1 MSRRGKQLPHFRTEI
16 GELYRRRQLG
26 RTRKKKR
33 GRQPS
38 ARVQATS
45 AQPGL
50 RIRVVLRV
58 VLLAIFM
65 VAALFWI
72 TDRPFGS
79 SGYEAED
86 LKTREEAARMGPP
99 WNYDHDDRLTVG
111 ISESGGLRYSDL
123 EDAKVEFSRSP
134 LGGWSAKLSV
144 QIKPGAKAGEV
155 LLVVPRRATEISP
168 AVLFL
173 RTGPGPTVERR
184 PPFEVSQVG
193 DHRIVSLPYR
203 PREFSP
209 RKHKNLEDELREA
222 SESAAHN
229 MLAVGFHMPS
239 LRDRRLGWGRTQL
252 RIVYAAF
259 EYPDLLPLGKNDAA
273 PLKISLYH
281 DGDRYNVDA
290 IPEATATDYNTRTW
304 NLTSSGLEP
313 VLQAVVE
320 DRRMRR
326 WIDLLP
332 EIMLSALGL
341 LLGEEWWS
349 RRA

>member
-1 MSRRGKQLPHFRTEI
+1 
-16 GELYRRRQLG
+16 LG

-33 GRQPS
+33 GHPSS
-38 ARVQATS
+38 ARVQSTS
-45 AQPGL
+45 AQPVS
-50 RIRVVLRV
+50 RIRIVLRV
-58 VLLAIFM
+58 VLLAISSI
-65 VAALFWI
+65 AALFWI
-72 TDRPFGS
+72 TDRPFGR

-86 LKTREEAARMGPP
+86 IKTSEEAARMGPP
-99 WNYDHDDRLTVG
+99 WNYDHDDRFTVG
-111 ISESGGLRYSDL
+111 ISESGDLRYSDL
-123 EDAKVEFSRSP
+123 EDPRVEFSRSP
-134 LGGWSAKLSV
+134 FGGWNAKLSV
-144 QIKPGAKAGEV
+144 QIKQGAKAGAV
-155 LLVVPRRATEISP
+155 LLVVPRRAREIAP
-168 AVLFL
+168 AVIYT

-193 DHRIVSLPYR
+193 DHRMVRLAYR
-203 PREFSP
+203 PIEFNP
-209 RKHKNLEDELREA
+209 RRHKDLSDELKEA
-222 SESAAHN
+222 AESAAYN
-229 MLAVGFHMPS
+229 TLAVGFEMPS

-259 EYPDLLPLGKNDAA
+259 EYPDLLPLGRSDAA

-281 DGDRYNVDA
+281 DGDRYNVDT

-313 VLQAVVE
+313 ELQAVVE
-320 DRRMRR
+320 DRRARR

-349 RRA
+349 RRT